1 MNALGKKKPAD
12 AWHQVN
18 DEHRPPRRVRG
29 LWRRYDIHYANL
41 YANDGK
47 QYFYPLHGAATV
59 PEAISK
65 RQALKVIQR
74 AGHLAP
80 PRQMAADEAETLR
93 IKLQEAETEEEGLP
107 AFTLAEAVDGYRK
120 DRDAL
125 RSKDPDTCAREDS
138 GLLMWCEKF
147 GDVLFE
153 EITEGTLLDFA
164 TWRMERVEAINE
176 ERSANAAKGEAGR
189 KPAHLAGRTLDLN
202 VMALEHVR
210 DWAKLK
216 GHLPKNAP
224 DWVWKDLATTPSK
237 DELLAPEQ
245 IDELCNAGLLDPEDL
260 ELIDKRYRHLRVA
273 QAASGQSFHDYL
285 RLLQHAG
292 GREQETTMQCWSF
305 VTWSRAAKH
314 DGDGGR
320 KFKKGDHIPGNLFF
334 PGENAKAGGG
344 EPADDRRVGLHAD
357 LEAHLKA
364 MYERRDPSTDWM
376 FPARSGEGHT
386 LRYNKQLDRV
396 KKELREK
403 YCGDHPGTEKQSFW
417 FDRITFQWF
426 RHYFISHCVMAG
438 IDYKTIA
445 YWVSHRDGGV
455 LIGKLYGHLDTTHS
469 EEMTDKLSAHLES
482 RR

>member
-1 MNALGKKKPAD
+1 
-12 AWHQVN
+12 
-18 DEHRPPRRVRG
+18 
-29 LWRRYDIHYANL
+29 
-41 YANDGK
+41 
-47 QYFYPLHGAATV
+47 
-59 PEAISK
+59 
-65 RQALKVIQR
+65 
-74 AGHLAP
+74 
-80 PRQMAADEAETLR
+80 
-93 IKLQEAETEEEGLP
+93 
-107 AFTLAEAVDGYRK
+107 VD
-120 DRDAL
+120 
-125 RSKDPDTCAREDS
+125 
-138 GLLMWCEKF
+138 
-147 GDVLFE
+147 
-153 EITEGTLLDFA
+153 
-164 TWRMERVEAINE
+164 AINE
-176 ERSANAAKGEAGR
+176 ERTTKAEKGEVVR
-189 KPAHLAGRTLDLN
+189 KPAHLSGRTLDLN

-224 DWVWKDLATTPSK
+224 DWVWKDLAETPSK
-237 DELLAPEQ
+237 DELLTPEQ
-245 IDELCNAGLLDPEDL
+245 IDELCNAALLDPEAL
-260 ELIDKRYRHLRVA
+260 ELIDIRYRHLRVA
-273 QAASGQSFHDYL
+273 QAASGQSFRDYL

-292 GREQETTMQCWSF
+292 GREQETTMQCWSY
-305 VTWSRAAKH
+305 VTWSRIAKH

-344 EPADDRRVGLHAD
+344 EPAEDRRVGLHAD

-364 MYERRDPSTDWM
+364 MYERRDPSTDWI

-403 YCGDHPGTEKQSFW
+403 YCEAHPGTEKQSFW
-417 FDRITFQWF
+417 FDLITFQWF

-455 LIGKLYGHLDTTHS
+455 LIGKLYGHLDTMHS